1 MAESGGEQD
10 TELSRLSQGPEH
22 VYRLVFRER
31 QELKLA
37 TLIHDLGSL
46 EVLIGVCLASGVA
59 RQQQDA
65 PTLKLSGLVGPPRV
79 ALRTGRISTPRVKRI
94 SYSSPL
100 ELVVSFIEPVGWGAA
115 IVYGMRNLVNLI
127 ERWSKMRRNVA
138 QDAYLTAAMNLL
150 RDDLMAD
157 IEDPGLRKALRQ
169 YMLKDDKIDRAAES
183 LMQIKSVIAISP
195 PEPEA

>member
-1 MAESGGEQD
+1 
-10 TELSRLSQGPEH
+10 
-22 VYRLVFRER
+22 
-31 QELKLA
+31 
-37 TLIHDLGSL
+37 
-46 EVLIGVCLASGVA
+46 
-59 RQQQDA
+59 
-65 PTLKLSGLVGPPRV
+65 
-79 ALRTGRISTPRVKRI
+79 
-94 SYSSPL
+94 
-100 ELVVSFIEPVGWGAA
+100 
-115 IVYGMRNLVNLI
+115 MRNLVNLI